1 MMTPSAV
8 SSFPRVQGGLSCHG
22 RSPRVSCSP
31 QSFANSCKPWS
42 ALVPLPNPW
51 PSVVALSSTPRPT
64 TTPPTSTSLS
74 SWIATDTPS
83 ASGANASSLTASPAF
98 KTPHA
103 PVDPGAFPP
112 DERLHVVNLASS
124 KTEDHDQP
132 ATRWSLDDLA
142 FTIVNEAHHRAISR
156 STIQRILADADLKPH
171 QSVYW
176 LNSHDPDFD
185 AKAKDICQLYLNAFR
200 LYQQGRLV
208 ISGDEKTGMQ
218 IRERKYPTQLA
229 QPGKPEKREFE
240 YIRHGTR
247 ALLTSFVV
255 PTGKVVWDLGET
267 RTSLDWVA
275 HLRHVQRSY
284 PDMKGYDWVVDNLN
298 THWSLEVC
306 RLVAEWCAV
315 PLVAKDLQRGAQRR
329 AFLSD
334 PSHRVVFHFTPI
346 HGSWLN
352 QVELFFSVLARQLL
366 RRGDFASVAAFT
378 ERLRRWLEEYNERKA
393 HPYRWTYTGE
403 PLVRG
408 TPFSQTRRQRRQ
420 GRAWFGR
427 APSPF
432 ERLLHPPRPYNRK
445 KPPLAANL

>member
-1 MMTPSAV
+1 M
-8 SSFPRVQGGLSCHG
+8 
-22 RSPRVSCSP
+22 
-31 QSFANSCKPWS
+31 
-42 ALVPLPNPW
+42 
-51 PSVVALSSTPRPT
+51 
-64 TTPPTSTSLS
+64 
-74 SWIATDTPS
+74 
-83 ASGANASSLTASPAF
+83 
-98 KTPHA
+98 PHA

-112 DERLHVVNLASS
+112 DERVHVVNLASS
-124 KTEDHDQP
+124 KIEDHDQP

-142 FTIVNEAHHRAISR
+142 RTIVNEAHQRALSR
-156 STIQRILADADLKPH
+156 STIQRILAAADLKPH

-185 AKAKDICQLYLNAFR
+185 AKAKDICRLYLNAPRF
-200 LYQQGRLV
+200 YQQGRLV
-208 ISGDEKTGMQ
+208 ICSDEKTGMQ
-218 IRERKYPTQLA
+218 ILERKYPTQPA

-247 ALLTSFVV
+247 VLLNSFVV
-255 PTGKVVWDLGET
+255 PTGKVVWDLGAT

-275 HLRHVQRSY
+275 HLRHVQQSY
-284 PDMKGYDWVVDNLN
+284 PEMQGYEWVVDNLN
-298 THWSLEVC
+298 THWSLDVC
-306 RLVAEWCAV
+306 RLVAEWCHV
-315 PLVAKDLQRGAQRR
+315 PLVEKNLRRGAQRR

-366 RRGDFASVAAFT
+366 RRGNFKSVEQFSAQ
-378 ERLRRWLEEYNERKA
+378 LVRWLEDYNARKA

-408 TPFSQTRRQRRQ
+408 TPFSQTRRQRRS

-432 ERLLHPPRPYNRK
+432 ERFLHPPRPYNRK
-445 KPPLAANL
+445 QPSLAAKL

>member
-1 MMTPSAV
+1 M
-8 SSFPRVQGGLSCHG
+8 
-22 RSPRVSCSP
+22 
-31 QSFANSCKPWS
+31 
-42 ALVPLPNPW
+42 LP
-51 PSVVALSSTPRPT
+51 A
-64 TTPPTSTSLS
+64 
-74 SWIATDTPS
+74 
-83 ASGANASSLTASPAF
+83 PA
-98 KTPHA
+98 
-103 PVDPGAFPP
+103 DPGAFPP
-112 DERLHVVNLASS
+112 DERLHVVNLATS

-142 FTIVNEAHHRAISR
+142 FTIVNEANHRDLSR

-185 AKAKDICQLYLNAFR
+185 AKAKDICQLYGNAFQ

-208 ISGDEKTGMQ
+208 ISSDEKTGMQ
-218 IRERKYPTQLA
+218 ILRRKYPTQPP
-229 QPGKPEKREFE
+229 QPRLLDATGQAIRGGIPAKREFE
-240 YIRHGTR
+240 YIRYGTR
-247 ALLTSFVV
+247 SLLTSFVV

-267 RTSLDWVA
+267 RTSLDWVG
-275 HLRHVQRSY
+275 HLRHVRQSY
-284 PDMKGYDWVVDNLN
+284 PDQAGYDWVVDNLN

-315 PLVAKDLQRGAQRR
+315 PLVEKDLQRGAQRR

-334 PSHRVVFHFTPI
+334 PSHKVVFHFTPL

-352 QVELFFSVLARQLL
+352 QVELFFSVLSRQWL
-366 RRGDFASVAAFT
+366 RRGDFQSVADFT
-378 ERLRRWLEEYNERKA
+378 ERLRRWLDDYNERKA

-403 PLVRG
+403 PLVRA
-408 TPFSQTRRQRRQ
+408 TPYSQTRRQRRQ

-432 ERLLHPPRPYNRK
+432 ERLLHPPRPYHRK
-445 KPPLAANL
+445 KPSLAANL